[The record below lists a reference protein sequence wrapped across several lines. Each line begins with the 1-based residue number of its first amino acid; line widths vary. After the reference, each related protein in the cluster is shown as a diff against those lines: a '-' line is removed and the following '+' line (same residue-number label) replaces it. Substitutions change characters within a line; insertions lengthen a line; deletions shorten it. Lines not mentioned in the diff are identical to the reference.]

1 MRLTPLLTLVL
12 LLAFSASPAAAQ
24 SQPFDLPAALAAARP
39 GDTVVVPPGVY
50 AGPLLVTVPGLTLE
64 GQGQAV
70 IDGGGQGDVVT
81 ITAPDVTLRGFEIR
95 NSGASLDREHAGITG
110 TAPRLTV
117 EDNRLE
123 DVLFGIYLKN
133 APGSVVRNNMVHGKD
148 LEMGVRGDGLRLW
161 YCADSLLEGNHVT
174 DSRDMIVWFSPNTIV
189 RGNTVERSRYGLHFM
204 VNEND
209 IAEDNVLR
217 DNSVGIYLM
226 YGSNYTVRNNLLYNN
241 RGQSGYGLALKEVND
256 ALVEGNYIVA
266 NRVGVYND
274 NSPLNPGATVAFDH
288 NLLAYNDIGLMY
300 FPLVR
305 GNSFTENAFHE
316 NGEQV
321 AIQGEGE
328 LKGNYWFVND
338 RGNYWSDYAG
348 FDADGDQIGDIPYKS
363 QSLYEDLMESYPE
376 LRLFQLSPA
385 SDAINLAARAF
396 PIFLPRPNMAD
407 DRPLMAPPALPG
419 VRGLDQPPVT
429 ANLGAALGMLA
440 VAGLVLALGLNTS
453 FRRGVARRQAWGV
466 KGDA

>member
-1 MRLTPLLTLVL
+1 MSHLLLAIFLLTLP
-12 LLAFSASPAAAQ
+12 ACAAAAQ
-24 SQPFDLPAALAAARP
+24 GGSFDLPAALAAAQP
-39 GDTVVVPPGVY
+39 GDMIVVPPGVY
-50 AGPLLVTVPGLTLE
+50 VGPLLVNVPGLTLE

-70 IDGGGQGDVVT
+70 IDGGGQGSVVS
-81 ITAPDVTLRGFEIR
+81 ITAPDVTLRGFQIR
-95 NSGASLDREHAGITG
+95 NSGTSLDREHAGVTG
-110 TAPRLTV
+110 TAPRLTI

-133 APGSVVRNNMVHGKD
+133 APGSTVRNNTVRGKD

-174 DSRDMIVWFSPNTIV
+174 DSRDMIVWFSPNTMV

-204 VNEND
+204 VNDND
-209 IAEDNVLR
+209 VAEDNVLR

-241 RGQSGYGLALKEVND
+241 RGLSGYGLALKEVND
-256 ALVEGNYIVA
+256 ALVQGNYIVA

-274 NSPLNPGATVAFDH
+274 NSPLNPGASVDFAH

-305 GNSFTENAFHE
+305 NNSFTENALHE

-328 LKGNYWFVND
+328 LRGNQWSVND

-348 FDADGDQIGDIPYKS
+348 FDADGDRIGDIPYKS
-363 QSLYEDLMESYPE
+363 QNLYEDLMETYPE

-396 PIFLPRPNMAD
+396 PVFLPRPNLVD
-407 DRPLMAPPALPG
+407 DRPLMAPPALPD
-419 VRGLDQPPVT
+419 VRGLDSPPVS
-429 ANLGAALGMLA
+429 ANLAVALGMLA
-440 VAGLVLALGLNTS
+440 AAGLVLMLGAFGGL
-453 FRRGVARRQAWGV
+453 RRGRAWAGWSPRRSH
-466 KGDA
+466 DR